1 MSAIQQ
7 RVSHRRLFLR
17 PGVTTEIAAP
27 SMVET
32 VNARLA
38 DLLGQCPVVAQ
49 GAGDAEQP
57 PGHHAS
63 FRLQWA

>member
-32 VNARLA
+32 VNVQVAVGVGRLV
-38 DLLGQCPVVAQ
+38 PSQ
-49 GAGDAEQP
+49 GNPAKISVRRENGAERYLS
-57 PGHHAS
+57 G
-63 FRLQWA
+63 